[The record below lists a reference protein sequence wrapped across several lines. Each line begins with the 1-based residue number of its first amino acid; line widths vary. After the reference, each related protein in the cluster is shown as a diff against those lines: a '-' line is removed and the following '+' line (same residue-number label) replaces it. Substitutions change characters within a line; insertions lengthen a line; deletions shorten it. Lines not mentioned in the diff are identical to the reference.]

1 MSITKKDKEF
11 LWVEAY
17 RPQCIDDCILPERMK
32 GYFREMVAKGQL
44 QNMLLVGGPGTGK
57 TTVAK
62 AMCNEM
68 GIDVLVVN
76 ASENGDINTLRT
88 TIRSFASTMSFTGGI
103 KCVILDEADYLTAA
117 TQPAL
122 RGFIEEFSNNCR
134 FILTANF
141 GNKIID
147 PLKSRCAVIDFTYTK
162 EEKKHLI
169 VDFDRRVKA
178 ILDNEAVEYDKKTL
192 AQVIIKHFP
201 DFRKIINE
209 LQRHS
214 QAGNLSTNS
223 VASMHEDSIKSLV
236 GFLKE
241 KDWGS
246 MRKWVVDNLDNDFH
260 VVMRSLYD
268 RMNEY
273 VEARSIPDLVM
284 ILAQY
289 DYKHAFVV
297 DKEVNLVAMLTELMG
312 SVQFK

>member
-1 MSITKKDKEF
+1 MSIEKKSKEF
-11 LWVEAY
+11 LWVESY
-17 RPQCIDDCILPERMK
+17 RPARIADCILPERMK
-32 GYFREMVAKGQL
+32 SYFQEMVNQGQL

-62 AMCNEM
+62 AMCAEM
-68 GIDVLVVN
+68 GIDVLVIN
-76 ASENGDINTLRT
+76 ASENGNIDTLRT

-134 FILTANF
+134 FIMTANF

-147 PLKSRCAVIDFTYTK
+147 PLKSRCAVIDFTYTR
-162 EEKKHLI
+162 EEKKSLI

-178 ILDNEAVEYDKKTL
+178 ILENESVEFDKKTL
-192 AQVIIKHFP
+192 ATVIIKHFP

-214 QAGNLSTNS
+214 QSGNLSNNS
-223 VASMHEDSIKSLV
+223 VASMHEDSIRGLV
-236 GFLKE
+236 AFLKA
-241 KDWGS
+241 KDWPNC
-246 MRKWVVDNLDNDFH
+246 RRWVVDNIDNDFH

-273 VEARSIPDLVM
+273 VDPQSIPDLVM
-284 ILAQY
+284 ILASY
-289 DYKHAFVV
+289 DYKNAFVV
-297 DKEVNLVAMLTELMG
+297 DKEVNLVAMLTEVMG
-312 SVQFK
+312 TVNFK

>member
-1 MSITKKDKEF
+1 MGIEKIDGEF

-17 RPQCIDDCILPERMK
+17 RPQKVADCILPPRMK
-32 GYFREMVAKGQL
+32 DYFQDLVDKGQL

-62 AMCNEM
+62 AMCKEM

-88 TIRSFASTMSFTGGI
+88 TIRSFASTMSFTGGV

-147 PLKSRCAVIDFTYTK
+147 PLKSRCAVIEFQYTK
-162 EEKKHLI
+162 EEKRELI
-169 VDFDRRVKA
+169 VEFDRRVKE
-178 ILDNEAVEYDKKTL
+178 ILDIEAVEYDKKTL
-192 AQVIIKHFP
+192 AQVVIKHFP

-214 QAGNLSTNS
+214 QAGNLSTSS
-223 VASMHEDSIKSLV
+223 VASMHEDSIKKLV
-236 GFLKE
+236 DMLKN
-241 KDWGS
+241 KDWAG
-246 MRKWVVDNLDNDFH
+246 MRKWVVDNIDNDFH
-260 VVMRSLYD
+260 VVSRAIYD

-273 VEARSIPDLVM
+273 VDPRSIPDLVM
-284 ILAQY
+284 LLAQY

-297 DKEVNLVAMLTELMG
+297 DKEVNLVAMLTDIMG
-312 SVQFK
+312 TVQFK